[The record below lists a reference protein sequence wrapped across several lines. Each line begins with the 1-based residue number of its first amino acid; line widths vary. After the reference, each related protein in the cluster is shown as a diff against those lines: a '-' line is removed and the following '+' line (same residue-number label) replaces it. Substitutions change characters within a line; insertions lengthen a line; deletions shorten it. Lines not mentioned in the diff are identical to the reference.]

1 MRRDE
6 ENEAN
11 RDVENTLRRY
21 RPAGPPERLRERL
34 MATTVERRSPLPFWM
49 AAAAALAF
57 GLFMHG
63 MAAQAYRKTWQPLDA
78 ARQAL
83 RQAQVDDLALK
94 LGGTTEAQLEAEQA
108 VAFQERIIANESRL
122 PAEREK

>member
-1 MRRDE
+1 MGRSE
-6 ENEAN
+6 ENDQN
-11 RDVENTLRRY
+11 RDIENALRRY
-21 RPAGPPERLRERL
+21 RPAGPPERLRGRL
-34 MATTVERRSPLPFWM
+34 MATTVARRSSLPFWM
-49 AAAAALAF
+49 AAAAALTF

-63 MAAQAYRKTWQPLDA
+63 MASQAYRNAWQPLDA

-83 RQAQVDDLALK
+83 RQEQVDDLALK
-94 LGGTTEAQLEAEQA
+94 LGGTTEARFEAEQA